1 MIPSHIPSHKRP
13 PLSEIRS
20 LADKGRL
27 HRDDDGTLLLVR
39 KSTPASV
46 AGPGTPSG
54 RAARLL
60 NDEPT
65 RIYVPLLMRPW
76 IMQACHANASCHLR
90 VARTLSTLE
99 RFYWWI
105 GMNISTRWWLRHCLQ
120 CQALKSSRQTARWP
134 IPSLPLP
141 SDPGIAIS
149 VDYFGPLSVTPKG
162 NSYILLSTDRFNQR
176 ADMYAVYS
184 TEFTA
189 EGTADILVHK

>member
-1 MIPSHIPSHKRP
+1 M
-13 PLSEIRS
+13 
-20 LADKGRL
+20 
-27 HRDDDGTLLLVR
+27 
-39 KSTPASV
+39 
-46 AGPGTPSG
+46 
-54 RAARLL
+54 
-60 NDEPT
+60 
-65 RIYVPLLMRPW
+65 
-76 IMQACHANASCHLR
+76 
-90 VARTLSTLE
+90 LE

-105 GMNISTRWWLRHCLQ
+105 GMSISTRWWLRHCLQ

-189 EGTADILVHK
+189 EGTADILVNKYIPLGMPR